1 MSDDLIPCPVDGKV
15 QRIAVTT
22 TAALTALAT
31 SLVGMGW
38 LRVKAVGADVDFIF
52 GTSGAPAIVKDQ
64 VGSSS
69 GVGYTL
75 QAGQAEDF
83 FLPGAYTHIS
93 WDASGSGFIVLTR
106 SSRDR
111 VTS

>member
-1 MSDDLIPCPVDGKV
+1 MNDDLIPAPTDGKV
-15 QRIAVTT
+15 QRIAVST

-38 LRVKAVGADVDFIF
+38 LRIKAVGADVDFIL

-64 VGSSS
+64 AGSSA

-83 FLPGAYTHIS
+83 FNPGAYTHIS
-93 WDASGSGFIVLTR
+93 WDASAAGFLVITR
-106 SSRDR
+106 SSRER